1 MALFLKRH
9 ATSMLVSASSPTARF
24 MGAFGGA
31 KMMPRRTYTHETEK
45 DPNRMYATTV
55 LSVRKN
61 GKVVIIG
68 DGQVTQGSFVVKDN
82 AKKVRLLQG
91 GSVITGFAGAAVDAI
106 TLFEKLEAKLEQY
119 PQLLR
124 ASVELAK
131 EWRSDKQLRRM
142 LNAVLVVADKDVSL
156 TLSGSGDVLEHGD
169 GVCGIGSGG
178 IYAQCA
184 ALALKD
190 IPELSAEDVARRAMK
205 IASDTCI
212 YTNHN
217 YVMESLDSAP
227 PAPADGEAPAAPK
240 DGKKTDEKK
249 KA

>member
-1 MALFLKRH
+1 MSLFLK
-9 ATSMLVSASSPTARF
+9 SSASLLSSAARPAIRGLASF
-24 MGAFGGA
+24 PGARA
-31 KMMPRRTYTHETEK
+31 MPLRTYSHESEK

-82 AKKVRLLQG
+82 AKKVRRLQDG
-91 GSVITGFAGAAVDAI
+91 KVITGFAGAAVDAI
-106 TLFEKLEAKLEQY
+106 TLFEKLETKLEQY

-124 ASVELAK
+124 AAVELAK
-131 EWRSDKQLRRM
+131 EWRSDKHLRRM

-156 TLSGSGDVLEHGD
+156 TLSGNGDVLEHGD

-190 IPELSAEDVARRAMK
+190 MPDLSAEEVARRSMK

-217 YVMESLDSAP
+217 YVIEILDMAAEEEKAAEKASGEKE
-227 PAPADGEAPAAPK
+227 AD
-240 DGKKTDEKK
+240 
-249 KA
+249 KAK